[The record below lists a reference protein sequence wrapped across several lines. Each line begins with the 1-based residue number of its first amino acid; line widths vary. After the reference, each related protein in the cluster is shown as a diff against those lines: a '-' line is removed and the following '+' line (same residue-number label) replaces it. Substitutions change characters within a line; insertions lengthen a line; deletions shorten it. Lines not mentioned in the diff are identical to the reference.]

1 MANPVESG
9 PRCRKLSSIAVIS
22 LPTLVAP
29 SRWMSPAI
37 PHIVLPPLFPRATA
51 LHLERACS
59 LPASGQAVEI
69 HLKVPLGRGVQEAL
83 PLVALIL
90 IIEAIH
96 LTRQRRADDL
106 VLLERGESIAE
117 SHRQLTHLLTR
128 FHGLID
134 VTLFGRPRIEIAL
147 ESVVHRH
154 EQRGRHQMRVHHGVD
169 RAIFEASRRRDTK
182 AGGTIL
188 EAPIG

>member
-9 PRCRKLSSIAVIS
+9 PRCRKLSSFAVIS
-22 LPTLVAP
+22 LPTVVAP

-37 PHIVLPPLFPRATA
+37 PHIILVLPLFLALPLRCLSA
-51 LHLERACS
+51 ACS

-96 LTRQRRADDL
+96 LARQRRADDL
-106 VLLERGESIAE
+106 VLLERSESIAE
-117 SHRQLTHLLTR
+117 SHR
-128 FHGLID
+128 
-134 VTLFGRPRIEIAL
+134 
-147 ESVVHRH
+147 
-154 EQRGRHQMRVHHGVD
+154 
-169 RAIFEASRRRDTK
+169 
-182 AGGTIL
+182 
-188 EAPIG
+188 